1 MIMKKSNKYI
11 LGIIITAIAFYN
23 SIYIKSLEEKLAE
36 GTVIEFDAKSYVD
49 GIWTLNLLPTF
60 STATNLNN
68 FLNQLKQNPTATF
81 EKESKSLGIGNIG
94 YFKVKGE
101 GTVLQVNENNVIIQ
115 SEDLKVE
122 IETEFIFGNV
132 IRDASGLFKINDYKE
147 TSDFNSISES
157 INGRIRNDI
166 IPSFK
171 NKVQKGDVVTFS
183 GAIELNKVHLDLN
196 NLEII
201 PITLEIK
208 N

>member
-1 MIMKKSNKYI
+1 MKKSNKYI